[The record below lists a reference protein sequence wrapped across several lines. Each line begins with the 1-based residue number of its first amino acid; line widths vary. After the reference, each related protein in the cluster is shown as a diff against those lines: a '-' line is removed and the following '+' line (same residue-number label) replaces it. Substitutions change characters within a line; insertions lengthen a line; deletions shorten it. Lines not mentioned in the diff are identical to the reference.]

1 MDVVQEQLIQAGIR
15 FRQWMHDNIIHAARH
30 FGLAITGPPRFGRQ
44 DRSIGAPVE
53 KTLWL
58 RVVSEEEQWA
68 GDVLWTGNFAAN
80 AFTAVRKP
88 YVLDVYEWED
98 WRRQR
103 AELMT
108 LMPGSPC
115 SPAEAL
121 RLPDE
126 WWSDLRR
133 TTDVIAAMPTDRVN
147 TDQAEVAGRIH
158 QHFGNLVDPA
168 VQRWETAHG
177 DLRWAN
183 LMGPDFGLL
192 DWKQWGRAPAGMD
205 AATLLRDSLEVP
217 EVAERV
223 REVFAD
229 VLKTDAGH
237 LYAVARQT
245 MTAPPSTTSVSPV
258 T

>member
-1 MDVVQEQLIQAGIR
+1 MDVVQEELVQAGIR
-15 FRQWMHDNIIHAARH
+15 FRQWMHENLAHAARH
-30 FGLAITGPPRFGRQ
+30 FGLTVVGPPKLGWM

-53 KTLWL
+53 GPLWL
-58 RVVSEEEQWA
+58 RVVSEEPQWV
-68 GDVLWTGNFAAN
+68 GDAFWTGNAAAN
-80 AFTAVRKP
+80 AFAILSKP
-88 YVLDVYEWED
+88 RVLDVYEWED
-98 WRRQR
+98 WRHQR

-121 RLPDE
+121 HLPDE
-126 WWSDLRR
+126 WWVELRR
-133 TTDVIAAMPTDRVN
+133 TTDAIAAMPTDRVN
-147 TDQAEVAGRIH
+147 ADQAEVSGRIH
-158 QHFGNLVDPA
+158 QHFGNSVNPA
-168 VQRWETAHG
+168 VHRWETAHG

-183 LMGPDFGLL
+183 LMGPGFGLL

-205 AATLLRDSLEVP
+205 AATLLCDSLEVP

-229 VLKTDAGH
+229 VLDTDAGH
-237 LYAVARQT
+237 LFAVARQT
-245 MTAPPSTTSVSPV
+245 MTAPPSTTSVAPV